1 MGSAGNLGKGN
12 KYTYQMD
19 PANSDEA
26 LREVALD
33 LAEGADM
40 VMIKPGMPY
49 LDIVRRVK
57 DRFGVPDLRVP
68 GERRVR
74 DADGRGAATAGSTSA
89 PWCWSRSPRSSAPA
103 PTASSRTSPGAPR
116 NGWRMTDLYGLFGFP
131 VQHSWS
137 PFIHGM
143 FARQTDQDMAYRLY
157 ESPPERLRSEVLE
170 FFSSGGR
177 GINVTL
183 PHKRAAADL
192 VNELTPRAQR
202 ADAVNTVVRRD
213 ELLIGDNTDGAGL
226 LADLNRNL
234 KLHWSA
240 PRILLL
246 GAGGAAR
253 GALEPL
259 LSLHPEVVVIANRSA
274 ERAQALANEFAE
286 FGAVK
291 ACEFSQVEHR
301 RFDLIVNA
309 TAASLRG
316 EVPLIPID
324 VVDGT
329 TTCYDMAYGVGDT
342 PFVTW
347 AKRLGAAHA
356 EQGWGMLVEQAAE
369 AFELWRGVRPETAP
383 VLALLRARAARAARN
398 PA

>member
-1 MGSAGNLGKGN
+1 
-12 KYTYQMD
+12 
-19 PANSDEA
+19 
-26 LREVALD
+26 
-33 LAEGADM
+33 
-40 VMIKPGMPY
+40 MP
-49 LDIVRRVK
+49 
-57 DRFGVPDLRVP
+57 
-68 GERRVR
+68 
-74 DADGRGAATAGSTSA
+74 DAYA
-89 PWCWSRSPRSSAPA
+89 
-103 PTASSRTSPGAPR
+103 
-116 NGWRMTDLYGLFGFP
+116 LFGYP

-143 FARQTDQDMAYRLY
+143 FARQTGQDMAYRLI
-157 ESPPERLRSEVLE
+157 ESPPERFRSDVLE
-170 FFSSGGR
+170 FFSNGGR

-202 ADAVNTVVRRD
+202 ADAVNTVVRRN
-213 ELLIGDNTDGAGL
+213 EQLVGDNTDGAGL
-226 LADLNRNL
+226 LVDLTRNL
-234 KLHWSA
+234 KLKFRS

-253 GALEPL
+253 GAIEPL
-259 LSLHPEVVVIANRSA
+259 MSLAPEVLVIANRST
-274 ERAQALANEFAE
+274 ERAQALAQEFAE
-286 FGAVK
+286 LGNLEGCTFADL
-291 ACEFSQVEHR
+291 AHR
-301 RFDLIVNA
+301 PFDLIVNA

-324 VVDGT
+324 VVDVR

-347 AKRLGAAHA
+347 AKRLGARRA

-369 AFELWRGVRPETAP
+369 AFQLWRGVRPDTAP
-383 VLALLRARAARAARN
+383 VLEVLRKRAATAARN